1 MTLPVVQNIKKQL
14 PKAEIDFLCIPQTET
29 VLQNNPYIRNL
40 IVYDKRGKNKFST
53 LKKIISNVKNSKYNI
68 VISPHRSF
76 RSALI
81 THFSGADVRI
91 GFDKNS
97 MSNLLTH
104 RVIYIKDIHEILR
117 NLELIRVIPGI
128 SLTKENEI
136 LKPELFPSKEDIS
149 KAEQLINQ
157 VKSRSSKTSPFAG
170 AGLISIAPCS
180 KWFTK
185 QLSESKTKEI
195 ISALFDSGYNVVL
208 IGGSEDAP
216 FCSKIERELNKPNLL
231 NLCGDLTPL
240 QSKAVIEKSDCL
252 ISVDSAAA
260 HLGAS
265 TDTPVV
271 QIYGS
276 TIPALGFY
284 PLTSKNEIIEN
295 KMLAC
300 RPCTD
305 HGRNSCPLKHFKCIE
320 DLNAAEI
327 VNAAKSLIK

>member
-1 MTLPVVQNIKKQL
+1 M
-14 PKAEIDFLCIPQTET
+14 
-29 VLQNNPYIRNL
+29 
-40 IVYDKRGKNKFST
+40 
-53 LKKIISNVKNSKYNI
+53 
-68 VISPHRSF
+68 
-76 RSALI
+76 
-81 THFSGADVRI
+81 
-91 GFDKNS
+91 
-97 MSNLLTH
+97 
-104 RVIYIKDIHEILR
+104 
-117 NLELIRVIPGI
+117 
-128 SLTKENEI
+128 
-136 LKPELFPSKEDIS
+136 
-149 KAEQLINQ
+149 
-157 VKSRSSKTSPFAG
+157 
-170 AGLISIAPCS
+170 
-180 KWFTK
+180 
-185 QLSESKTKEI
+185 
-195 ISALFDSGYNVVL
+195 
-208 IGGSEDAP
+208 
-216 FCSKIERELNKPNLL
+216 
-231 NLCGDLTPL
+231 
-240 QSKAVIEKSDCL
+240 IEKSDCL